1 MGAEIATVRKKKLG
15 RIQNV
20 KSMKWL
26 VVALACGLAV
36 PAAMGAALW
45 FLMGPLDAM
54 FSGTTLERVGAI
66 LAIMAT
72 GLASFG
78 IAAFLLWVLDKATVG
93 RLMRRQT

>member
-36 PAAMGAALW
+36 PAAMGAAL
-45 FLMGPLDAM
+45 LTQGSNEIGISGQLDV
-54 FSGTTLERVGAI
+54 SGVAGAEVEMQGKY
-66 LAIMAT
+66 A
-72 GLASFG
+72 
-78 IAAFLLWVLDKATVG
+78 
-93 RLMRRQT
+93 